1 MERIIIVNFY
11 SGDYLQQ
18 CVDSL
23 LKQTC
28 EEYEAV
34 IVEIAPHR
42 RHRVTCTDA
51 DGPTIWLALYFDVN
65 GEG

>member
-1 MERIIIVNFY
+1 MGLIIIVNFN
-11 SGDYLQQ
+11 SRDYLQQ

-28 EEYEAV
+28 EWYEAV